1 MLFLKAIEEAVEVW
15 SAKVS
20 YRTEAS
26 EQTLARNLL
35 EVTLTDV
42 LEDKKDQE
50 CDCEQMV
57 VLTNMVVLRSNLS
70 KNCVMKMWISTRLF
84 TSFSSTSRMISVS
97 HSN

>member
-1 MLFLKAIEEAVEVW
+1 MLFLKAIKEAVEVW

-42 LEDKKDQE
+42 LEETQK
-50 CDCEQMV
+50 
-57 VLTNMVVLRSNLS
+57 
-70 KNCVMKMWISTRLF
+70 
-84 TSFSSTSRMISVS
+84 
-97 HSN
+97 